1 MILNNKEILKQLLN
15 FLTIVL
21 KRFTIQR
28 RLDVVKPFETFYSF
42 LYLWPLAG
50 DKLVKEEECLFH
62 YHERNLV

>member
-28 RLDVVKPFETFYSF
+28 CLDVVKPFEAFYSF
-42 LYLWPLAG
+42 SLSVAVG
-50 DKLVKEEECLFH
+50 
-62 YHERNLV
+62 RG